1 MPETRFIFDRAE
13 KETQQ
18 TVEDILAVVQK
29 KPYPD
34 QNTTIL
40 AGFIHALFQ
49 TGSKIKGIKAPEEKE
64 AAPVMPSS
72 SQILQK
78 GLPQAPRYV
87 APKPAPIPMPV
98 PAPVLPTT
106 NQQLQTQFVPQTGL
120 LAKENMLLPSMPEAP
135 SAFFKK
141 REYSINSFD
150 NQIGVVV
157 ENDDSGKPVYKV
169 TEPQANEE
177 VLKLSKE
184 YIEDDFEKDFKA
196 LDDKD
201 LLNKKIEKA
210 CKKKDVAFTEDY
222 AKAVTYLLKRDLLGF
237 RKVDVLMYDASVL
250 GIFCEGLNKPVL
262 VDLKDVGK
270 VPTNIIFTDVVDLN
284 ALLFKIARATDN
296 KLDDSKPIL
305 DTEFQGYKIQAVL
318 GIGGMSSK
326 LIIKK

>member
-1 MPETRFIFDRAE
+1 MPETRFIFDRLE

-18 TVEDILAVVQK
+18 TVEDILAIVQK

-49 TGSKIKGIKAPEEKE
+49 TGSKIRQFAPERKEE
-64 AAPVMPSS
+64 AAPLVPSS

-78 GLPQAPRYV
+78 GLPPAPKYV
-87 APKPAPIPMPV
+87 APKPIPMPLQPAIAPPAANQQ
-98 PAPVLPTT
+98 PAPL
-106 NQQLQTQFVPQTGL
+106 FVPQTGL
-120 LAKENMLLPSMPEAP
+120 LAKENTLLPSMPEAP
-135 SAFFKK
+135 SAIFRR
-141 REYSINSFD
+141 REYAIDSF
-150 NQIGVVV
+150 NNKIGVVV
-157 ENDDSGKPVYKV
+157 DNDESGKPVYKV
-169 TEPQANEE
+169 TEPQVNDE

-184 YIEDDFEKDFKA
+184 YIESDFEKDFNI
-196 LDDKD
+196 LDNKEYI
-201 LLNKKIEKA
+201 NKKIEKA
-210 CKKKDVAFTEDY
+210 CKKKDVAFTDDY
-222 AKAVTYLLKRDLLGF
+222 ANAMVYLLKRDLLGF
-237 RKVDVLMYDASVL
+237 RKVDVLMYDESVR

-262 VDLKDVGK
+262 VDLKNVGK
-270 VPTNIIFTDVVDLN
+270 VPTNIIFTDAVDLN
-284 ALLFKIARATDN
+284 ALLFKIARATDS

>member
-1 MPETRFIFDRAE
+1 MSDTKFIFDRAE
-13 KETQQ
+13 KEARQ
-18 TVEDILAVVQK
+18 TMEDILAVVQK

-34 QNTTIL
+34 QNTTVL

-49 TGSKIKGIKAPEEKE
+49 GGSKTKQFSTVIK
-64 AAPVMPSS
+64 AAPVMPPS

-78 GLPQAPRYV
+78 GLPPAPKYFAPR
-87 APKPAPIPMPV
+87 PLPV
-98 PAPVLPTT
+98 PLIPVQMPPP
-106 NQQLQTQFVPQTGL
+106 VSETGL
-120 LAKENMLLPSMPEAP
+120 LAKENTLLPQMPEAP
-135 SAFFKK
+135 SAVFKR

-157 ENDDSGKPVYKV
+157 DKDSSGNPVYTI
-169 TEPQANEE
+169 TEPKADEG
-177 VLKLSKE
+177 VLKLAKE
-184 YIEDDFEKDFKA
+184 NIADDFEKDFKV
-196 LDDKD
+196 LDNKE
-201 LLNKKIEKA
+201 LVSKKIEKA
-210 CKKKDVAFTEDY
+210 CKKKNVAFTEDY
-222 AKAVTYLLKRDLLGF
+222 ANAVTYLLKRDLLGF

-270 VPTNIIFTDVVDLN
+270 VPTNIIFTDTVDLN